1 MPMKPIELDDL
12 VSFRLSTKQRAAVEA
27 YAKSI
32 EAPRSYALRR
42 LVAKGLQGEQENEAA

>member
-12 VSFRLSTKQRAAVEA
+12 VSFRISTKQRRAVDE

-42 LVAKGLQGEQENEAA
+42 LLTKALQGEQETKAA